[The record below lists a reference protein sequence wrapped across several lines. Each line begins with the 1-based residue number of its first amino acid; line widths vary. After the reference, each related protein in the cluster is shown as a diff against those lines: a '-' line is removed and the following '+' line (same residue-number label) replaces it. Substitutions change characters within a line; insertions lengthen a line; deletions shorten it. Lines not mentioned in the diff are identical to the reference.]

1 MVIINMWVDRNST
14 LTTCISGGLI
24 LNNACVA
31 PDIFVVYLRFN
42 VVIAIW
48 LEVMAFDETDSR
60 WRSWVCAAG
69 FVLIYASELTKCSI
83 LVISPKS
90 VYRYLI
96 LFTCPGQPT
105 CLCRRL
111 NPWSLKFVILLNQWL
126 KQPASVRS
134 RYLAVTLLPITYE
147 GLIARPSGRGMGV
160 RELQVWPKFY
170 ARILC
175 CMQYRDISRVY
186 SMFLWLAVFWR
197 YEWRFMG

>member
-1 MVIINMWVDRNST
+1 MLVSPPIYLWYICVSMLLLPFDLKSWPLMKRTRGDVLGYVRQALSWYM
-14 LTTCISGGLI
+14 LQSLQ
-24 LNNACVA
+24 NALFGYFTQECLS
-31 PDIFVVYLRFN
+31 F
-42 VVIAIW
+42 
-48 LEVMAFDETDSR
+48 
-60 WRSWVCAAG
+60 
-69 FVLIYASELTKCSI
+69 
-83 LVISPKS
+83 
-90 VYRYLI
+90 LI